1 MVSGAVPVSFCVS
14 RMRTLP
20 SRAERRSRFVCKAAG
35 VTCGGC
41 LVLFLVCFEL
51 SQQYGLA
58 PRPGWLMNAY
68 LLSWTAILATG
79 ATCIVVGVFTRLKF
93 KDKPNDRDQ
102 TEGG

>member
-1 MVSGAVPVSFCVS
+1 
-14 RMRTLP
+14 
-20 SRAERRSRFVCKAAG
+20 
-35 VTCGGC
+35 
-41 LVLFLVCFEL
+41 
-51 SQQYGLA
+51 
-58 PRPGWLMNAY
+58 MNAY